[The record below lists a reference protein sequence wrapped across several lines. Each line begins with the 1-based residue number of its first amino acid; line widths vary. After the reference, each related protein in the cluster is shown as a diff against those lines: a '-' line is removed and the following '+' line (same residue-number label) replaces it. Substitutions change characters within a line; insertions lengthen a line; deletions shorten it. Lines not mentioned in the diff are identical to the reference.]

1 MTYKFLLIIM
11 MKEILM
17 NPLMNLINLTKDRFT
32 LILRKCEKMNTTI
45 KLVDT
50 EFELK
55 QTY

>member
-17 NPLMNLINLTKDRFT
+17 NPLMNLIILTKDRFI
-32 LILRKCEKMNTTI
+32 LILCKCEKMNTTI